1 MKTKIIKI
9 FLIFAVFFAIFSI
22 FRDKN
27 VAYAKQGEEEKSV
40 EDGTD
45 EVLEKLDLESLEDY
59 YSSLSDDES
68 AFVAGGF
75 KELLKRLIDGNV
87 GVSFKDF
94 IGEIFSLILKGALG
108 FLPSIIT
115 VVVIPAMWACGLS
128 RFPRNSIRTSEMLL
142 TTGEPRC
149 LPNLYL

>member
-45 EVLEKLDLESLEDY
+45 EVLEKLDLESLENY
-59 YSSLSDDES
+59 YS
-68 AFVAGGF
+68 
-75 KELLKRLIDGNV
+75 
-87 GVSFKDF
+87 
-94 IGEIFSLILKGALG
+94 
-108 FLPSIIT
+108 
-115 VVVIPAMWACGLS
+115 
-128 RFPRNSIRTSEMLL
+128 
-142 TTGEPRC
+142 
-149 LPNLYL
+149 